1 MIYNN
6 YKLLITFQQIDAYLN
21 EAIEI
26 HELSKLANQS
36 ILASPRRVR
45 DRSGKDNNNFCKS
58 KKISWLFDVQKKQKM
73 FCLE

>member
-36 ILASPRRVR
+36 NQQVQGAFVIEAAKIITIFV
-45 DRSGKDNNNFCKS
+45 KA
-58 KKISWLFDVQKKQKM
+58 KK
-73 FCLE
+73 